1 MIDKIKNWLIII
13 LIAFGLFYCISD
25 SIKES
30 KINKLNDKLTQAE
43 SKIENLELARK
54 ADVATNNEKEKLKD
68 KINSSKDLDNLNH
81 VPDSDILNQLR
92 SDPI

>member
-13 LIAFGLFYCISD
+13 LIAFGLFYYISD

-68 KINSSKDLDNLNH
+68 KINGSKDLDNLNH

>member
-1 MIDKIKNWLIII
+1 MIDKIKDWLIIF
-13 LIAFGLFYCISD
+13 LIAFGLFYYISD

-68 KINSSKDLDNLNH
+68 KINGSKDLDNLNH

>member
-1 MIDKIKNWLIII
+1 MIDKIKNWLIIF

-54 ADVATNNEKEKLKD
+54 ADVATNNEKAKLKD
-68 KINSSKDLDNLNH
+68 KINGSKDLDNLNH

>member
-13 LIAFGLFYCISD
+13 LIAFGLFYYISD

-54 ADVATNNEKEKLKD
+54 ADVATYNEKAKLKD
-68 KINSSKDLDNLNH
+68 KINGSKDLDNLNH